1 MNKTVLDRIIDAQ
14 REFRKTHHHDPKAI
28 HLTLEDEANL
38 GKMGAAGLGSVF
50 EGVLRNGVRKAL
62 PGIFGMA
69 VIYDSAQFGIE

>member
-14 REFRKTHHHDPKAI
+14 REFRKAHHHDPKAI

-38 GKMGAAGLGSVF
+38 GKMGYPGLGPLF
-50 EGVLRNGVRKAL
+50 ESVLRNGVRKSLPAL
-62 PGIFGMA
+62 FGMA